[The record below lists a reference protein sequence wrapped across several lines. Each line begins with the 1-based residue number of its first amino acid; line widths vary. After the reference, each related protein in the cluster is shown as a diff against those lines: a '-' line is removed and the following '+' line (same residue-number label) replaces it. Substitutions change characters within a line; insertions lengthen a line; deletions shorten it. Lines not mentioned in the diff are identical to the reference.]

1 MHCIVFRQ
9 QHVARHNSR
18 PGNGYCH
25 STFSYR
31 LRRGKADNPGS
42 VTPAQ
47 CAGASCGTQGAPTP
61 SASTATLC
69 PDIADLVN
77 STYLGGAGSGE
88 IVQLNIDATA
98 MTYTL
103 KWLESPIPLTSASV
117 SVTRR
122 GTQITGAVIHPPIGI
137 LPTAEQTRCAFIL
150 GAGTGTASDG
160 TTYTTPDFVDNPNP
174 PMILIGKGVADG
186 GIPGATIQY
195 AGIALLPGVPAIGA
209 VNKRH
214 FDFYPFL
221 GFASMTTDITK
232 LAGTYNAAVPPVADR
247 ELRNRRYE
255 RRRNLR
261 RDVDGRIHRRGR
273 PNGPLQ
279 IA

>member
-1 MHCIVFRQ
+1 MSHGITRGLAMAIATAPFLIAC
-9 QHVARHNSR
+9 
-18 PGNGYCH
+18 GG
-25 STFSYR
+25 
-31 LRRGKADNPGS
+31 GKADNPNP

-47 CAGASCGTQGAPTP
+47 CSGASCGTQGAPMP
-61 SASTATLC
+61 RASTATLC
-69 PDIADLVN
+69 PDTAALVK

-122 GTQITGAVIHPPIGI
+122 GTQITGAVIHPPTGM

-174 PMILIGKGVADG
+174 PMILIGKGVAGG

-195 AGIALLPGVPAIGA
+195 AGTRCCPAFPPSARSTSGTSTSIRSSASRARLPTSRSFPAPTTRCCTTCRRPRTTKQSPRTPSKPSTRAATARHRARPGV
-209 VNKRH
+209 
-214 FDFYPFL
+214 
-221 GFASMTTDITK
+221 
-232 LAGTYNAAVPPVADR
+232 
-247 ELRNRRYE
+247 
-255 RRRNLR
+255 
-261 RDVDGRIHRRGR
+261 
-273 PNGPLQ
+273 
-279 IA
+279 